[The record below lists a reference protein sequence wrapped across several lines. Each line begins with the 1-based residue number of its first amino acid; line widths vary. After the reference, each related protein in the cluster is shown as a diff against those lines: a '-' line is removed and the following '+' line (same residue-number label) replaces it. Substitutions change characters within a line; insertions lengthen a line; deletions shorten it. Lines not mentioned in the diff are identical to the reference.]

1 MRANSSACDTGV
13 RQDLPTLDIL
23 RPPGGE
29 TPFSDAPSVLSPPPS
44 ATASED
50 PRIDSSALHMDMDMD
65 KDMEAVA
72 GPASA
77 AGITRGGGG
86 IKQGMAASIL
96 AICSRIE
103 R

>member
-1 MRANSSACDTGV
+1 
-13 RQDLPTLDIL
+13 
-23 RPPGGE
+23 
-29 TPFSDAPSVLSPPPS
+29 
-44 ATASED
+44 
-50 PRIDSSALHMDMDMD
+50 MDMDMD